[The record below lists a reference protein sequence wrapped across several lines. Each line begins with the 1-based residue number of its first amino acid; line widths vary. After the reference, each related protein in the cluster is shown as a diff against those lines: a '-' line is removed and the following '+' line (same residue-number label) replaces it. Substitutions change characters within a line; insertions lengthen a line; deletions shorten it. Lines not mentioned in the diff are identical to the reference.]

1 MANTLEDE
9 HAPFH
14 KLLHEQIGREFTA
27 SQQYIAIAI
36 YYDANHLPQL
46 AQRFYTQATEERS
59 HAMMMVQ
66 YLLDRDRDVKLGAID
81 AVVTDFESL
90 RDAVA
95 LALRQEEEVTRQITA
110 LTRAARDSNDFLG
123 ERFMQWFLQEQV
135 EEVASMSALLDVV
148 DKAGGNI
155 FDLEAY
161 VARELNTPG
170 TPDPTAPK
178 AAGGGA

>member
-81 AVVTDFESL
+81 AVVTDFDSL

-95 LALRQEEEVTRQITA
+95 T
-110 LTRAARDSNDFLG
+110 
-123 ERFMQWFLQEQV
+123 
-135 EEVASMSALLDVV
+135 ASM
-148 DKAGGNI
+148 
-155 FDLEAY
+155 
-161 VARELNTPG
+161 
-170 TPDPTAPK
+170 APSF
-178 AAGGGA
+178 

>member
-1 MANTLEDE
+1 MANLLEDE
-9 HAPFH
+9 HAAFH

-27 SQQYIAIAI
+27 AQQYIAIAI
-36 YYDANHLPQL
+36 YFDSNHLPQL
-46 AQRFYTQATEERS
+46 ANRFYTQANEERE

-66 YLLDRDRDVKLGAID
+66 YLLDRDREVKIGGVD
-81 AVVTDFESL
+81 SVVTEFESI

-95 LALRQEEEVTRQITA
+95 LALSQEQEVTRQVTA
-110 LTRAARDSNDFLG
+110 LTRSARDSSDFLG

-161 VARELNTPG
+161 VARELSAPG
-170 TPDPTAPK
+170 QPDPTAPK
-178 AAGGGA
+178 AAGGGV

>member
-1 MANTLEDE
+1 MATTVEDE
-9 HAPFH
+9 HIAFH

-27 SQQYIAIAI
+27 AQQYTAIAI
-36 YYDANHLPQL
+36 YFDSNHLPQL
-46 AQRFYTQATEERS
+46 ARRFYAQATEERE

-66 YLLDRDRDVKLGAID
+66 YLLDRDVDVKIGGID
-81 AVVTDFESL
+81 PIATDFESI

-95 LALRQEEEVTRQITA
+95 LALTQEQEVTRQVTA
-110 LTRAARDSNDFLG
+110 LTRSARESDDFLG

-161 VARELNTPG
+161 VARELNNPG
-170 TPDPTAPK
+170 QPDPTAPK
-178 AAGGGA
+178 AAGAGI

>member
-1 MANTLEDE
+1 MSKSVADE
-9 HAPFH
+9 HAAFH
-14 KLLHEQIGREFTA
+14 NLLHEQIGREVTA
-27 SQQYIAIAI
+27 AQQYTAIAI
-36 YYDANHLPQL
+36 YFDSNHLPQL
-46 AQRFYTQATEERS
+46 ANRFYTQANEERE

-66 YLLDRDRDVKLGAID
+66 YLLDRDREVKLGGID
-81 AVVTDFESL
+81 PVVTEFGSI

-95 LALRQEEEVTRQITA
+95 LALAQEQEVTAQVTA
-110 LTRAARDSNDFLG
+110 LTRSARQSDDFLG

-161 VARELNTPG
+161 VARELNNPAQ
-170 TPDPTAPK
+170 PDPTAPK
-178 AAGGGA
+178 AAGAGA

>member
-1 MANTLEDE
+1 MAYSAEDE
-9 HAPFH
+9 HIAFH
-14 KLLHEQIGREFTA
+14 NLLHEQIGREFTA
-27 SQQYIAIAI
+27 AQQYTAIAI
-36 YYDANHLPQL
+36 YFDSNHLPQL
-46 AQRFYTQATEERS
+46 ARRFYAQAVEERE

-66 YLLDRDRDVKLGAID
+66 YLLDRDVDVKIGGVD
-81 AVVTDFESL
+81 SVVTEFESI

-95 LALRQEEEVTRQITA
+95 LALSQEQDVTRQVTA
-110 LTRAARDSNDFLG
+110 LTRSARESDDFLG

-170 TPDPTAPK
+170 QPDPTAPK
-178 AAGGGA
+178 AAGAGA

>member
-1 MANTLEDE
+1 MAHTLEDE
-9 HAPFH
+9 HAAFH

-27 SQQYIAIAI
+27 SQQYTAIAI

-66 YLLDRDRDVKLGAID
+66 YLLDRDRDVKLGGVD
-81 AVVTDFESL
+81 AVVTEFDSL

-95 LALRQEEEVTRQITA
+95 LALSQEEEVTRQITA

-170 TPDPTAPK
+170 QPDPTAPK
-178 AAGGGA
+178 AAGGGV